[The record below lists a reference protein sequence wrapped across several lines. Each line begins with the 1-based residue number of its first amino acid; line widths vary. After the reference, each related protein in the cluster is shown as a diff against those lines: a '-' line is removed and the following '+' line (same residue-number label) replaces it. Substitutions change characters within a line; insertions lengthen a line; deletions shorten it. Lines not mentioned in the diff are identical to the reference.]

1 MYTRTHTYSD
11 IHTQADN
18 HQNPIFAGR
27 KMVHYDCSQYHC
39 LTVPTADG
47 KGLFTTFN
55 TMENIKKDHQLHY
68 FLSTDMQCSA
78 TTPPMR

>member
-1 MYTRTHTYSD
+1 
-11 IHTQADN
+11 
-18 HQNPIFAGR
+18 
-27 KMVHYDCSQYHC
+27 MVHYDCSQYHC

-78 TTPPMR
+78 MTPPMR